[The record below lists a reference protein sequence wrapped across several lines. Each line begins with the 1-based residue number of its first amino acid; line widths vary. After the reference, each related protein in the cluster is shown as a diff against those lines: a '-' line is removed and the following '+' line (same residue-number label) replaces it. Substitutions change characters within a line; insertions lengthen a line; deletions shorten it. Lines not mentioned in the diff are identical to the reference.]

1 MEATFKETFLH
12 SPLIGTFAL
21 KQKQT
26 FEMIWTSSS
35 SSFFIF
41 IFYIIYTQIHE
52 TIRETRKTHF
62 QIYLEINTNT
72 KHCVYFKNAIKNN
85 RNRHEDVGNAAVL

>member
-1 MEATFKETFLH
+1 MEATYKETFLH

-26 FEMIWTSSS
+26 FEIIWTSSS
-35 SSFFIF
+35 SYYY
-41 IFYIIYTQIHE
+41 FYIIYTQIPE
-52 TIRETRKTHF
+52 TIGGTRKTYF

-72 KHCVYFKNAIKNN
+72 KHCVYFKNANKNN
-85 RNRHEDVGNAAVL
+85 RNRHEDVGNAVVL